1 MKKKIRTVVIA
12 VLVIIGLAL
21 LSFWYKAEEGSRR
34 GVIKVSG
41 NIEATDVRLSFR
53 VGGKIVE
60 LLTDEGRVI
69 GKGDLVARLDPDELT
84 KIRDEA
90 EANLTA
96 TKYEYERARDDYIR
110 AENLFAAG
118 SIPEQ
123 KRDAARTKA
132 ESLAARVE
140 ALEASLALAD
150 TRLGFVELRSPLN
163 GFVLV
168 KSAEAG
174 EVVAPGSPVFT
185 TADIR
190 NIWLTAYIDET
201 FLGKVKLGQEAYV
214 KTDSYSDKEYPGY
227 LSFIAQEAEF
237 TPKHIQT
244 TEERVKLVYR
254 IKIKLDNSSLDLKPG
269 MPGDGYIKI
278 NRNGD
283 Y

>member
-1 MKKKIRTVVIA
+1 
-12 VLVIIGLAL
+12 
-21 LSFWYKAEEGSRR
+21 
-34 GVIKVSG
+34 
-41 NIEATDVRLSFR
+41 
-53 VGGKIVE
+53 
-60 LLTDEGRVI
+60 
-69 GKGDLVARLDPDELT
+69 
-84 KIRDEA
+84 
-90 EANLTA
+90 
-96 TKYEYERARDDYIR
+96 
-110 AENLFAAG
+110 
-118 SIPEQ
+118 
-123 KRDAARTKA
+123 
-132 ESLAARVE
+132 
-140 ALEASLALAD
+140 
-150 TRLGFVELRSPLN
+150 
-163 GFVLV
+163 VLV

-185 TADIR
+185 TADMR
-190 NIWLTAYIDET
+190 DIWLTAYIDET